1 MKGLKPFQSLLL
13 GILMCAI
20 LSGCA
25 GSTPQNGPGALNIA
39 QFALSQG
46 VPGIAYKQLL
56 IASGGKTPYTWTISQ
71 GSLPPGLSLTSDGI
85 ISGTPTTVG
94 NYNFTAMVVDSQ
106 TPTKAVDTAALSITI
121 NPPLSLLST
130 PLGSGIVGANYAST
144 LSASNGVTP
153 YTYSVAFGSL
163 PPCTPNPPC
172 SPNLTLTTGPT
183 PVGGGANAATIGGL
197 VQLSNGQ
204 YSAESPT
211 QAGVFNFT
219 IQATD
224 SIGEVAT
231 APYSITV
238 TASLQGN
245 YAMTFSGFA
254 HGQPFYLVGE
264 ITASGGTVMPNGS
277 IVGAVTGVI
286 DQNGPN
292 GVSTAVPITG
302 SFSLPLSSNLGT
314 LTLESTALGRYVYS
328 IAASTVSDSAL
339 VLVNDHMYGSGV
351 LKKQPPVLALPS
363 NGASYSFGFSGNDTG
378 GNRTAGA
385 GTFSISP
392 SLAVTG
398 GEEDTND
405 NGTWSQGA
413 IPIRSGGLAPDPNN
427 PGRGVATLTTDAGTA
442 TYAFYIASLTE

>member
-314 LTLESTALGRYVYS
+314 LTLESTALGRYV
-328 IAASTVSDSAL
+328 
-339 VLVNDHMYGSGV
+339 
-351 LKKQPPVLALPS
+351 
-363 NGASYSFGFSGNDTG
+363 
-378 GNRTAGA
+378 
-385 GTFSISP
+385 
-392 SLAVTG
+392 
-398 GEEDTND
+398 
-405 NGTWSQGA
+405 
-413 IPIRSGGLAPDPNN
+413 
-427 PGRGVATLTTDAGTA
+427 
-442 TYAFYIASLTE
+442 